1 MKPIK
6 SPSRQSQSGKKIS
19 LAHALAALKLKHNGS
34 VSFTHNRCPHCKNH
48 LFGRQT
54 KN

>member
-6 SPSRQSQSGKKIS
+6 SPSRQSQTGKKIS
-19 LAHALAALKLKHNGS
+19 LAHALAALKLKHNGTIPACNNRNS
-34 VSFTHNRCPHCKNH
+34 VCKNH

>member
-19 LAHALAALKLKHNGS
+19 LRHALAVVKLKHNGTIPFNDYCRTCGKINS
-34 VSFTHNRCPHCKNH
+34 HRNN
-48 LFGRQT
+48 
-54 KN
+54 